1 MIKPELVDRILVQN
15 PHLSRGRVE
24 KLVNAILDGIASAIA
39 CDDRVELR
47 GFGAF
52 SARVRTAH
60 LGCDPRTGK
69 DVAVPRKVV
78 PYFKPA
84 KEMRLRVNPTSEET
98 PNKATGR

>member
-1 MIKPELVDRILVQN
+1 MIRSELVDRILVQN
-15 PHLSRGRVE
+15 PHLSRRRVE
-24 KLVNAILDGIASAIA
+24 KLVNAILDGIASAIGRG
-39 CDDRVELR
+39 DRVELR

-52 SARVRTAH
+52 SARVRPAH
-60 LGCDPRTGK
+60 FGRDPRTGK
-69 DVAVPRKVV
+69 DVAVPRKVA